1 MKVNFI
7 AWGILMVFILVFTMA
22 AFSACS
28 DESSAT
34 LNTTSRPKTTLTS
47 SPPSPSPSRPSG
59 PSVLI
64 TSPENLAGLNIGSIT
79 VVIKINEFKLT
90 NSSGQSNIS
99 GEGHVH
105 YYMDVEAPT
114 TADQPA
120 VTSAGTCAESTAI
133 SYVWKNVG
141 SGDHKFSV
149 QLVNNDHTPL
159 NPPAVAAVS
168 LRVTAAAG
176 MPAVVIVSP
185 RDGEVIPGN
194 SVTITAQAANFNLVD
209 KIGQT
214 NAPNEG
220 HLMFYQDVEAPTIQ
234 GPQATT
240 RPDSYLA
247 TASNSYT
254 WTGLAQGTHTFSIQL
269 VNNNNTPINPPVSA
283 KITLTV
289 K

>member
-1 MKVNFI
+1 MKVISI
-7 AWGILMVFILVFTMA
+7 AWGVLMAIILALTLT

-28 DESSAT
+28 EESSAT
-34 LNTTSRPKTTLTS
+34 LNTTSPPKTTLTS
-47 SPPSPSPSRPSG
+47 SPPSLSPSRPSG
-59 PSVLI
+59 PSVQI
-64 TSPENLAGLNIGSIT
+64 TSPENLTGLNMGSIT
-79 VVIKINEFKLT
+79 VVIKVNEFKLT
-90 NSSGQSNIS
+90 NSSGQGNTS

-105 YYMDVEAPT
+105 YYMDVETPIT
-114 TADQPA
+114 PGQPA
-120 VTSAGTCAESTAI
+120 VTSAGTYAESSSI

-141 SGDHKFSV
+141 TGDHKFSV

-159 NPPAVAAVS
+159 NPPAIAAVS

-185 RDGEVIPGN
+185 RDGEVITGN
-194 SVTITAQAANFNLVD
+194 SVVITAEGANFNLID

-240 RPDSYLA
+240 RPDSYFA
-247 TASNSYT
+247 AAAASHT
-254 WTGLAQGTHTFSIQL
+254 WTGLAPGTHTFSIQL

-283 KITLTV
+283 KITITV

>member
-1 MKVNFI
+1 MKVNSI
-7 AWGILMVFILVFTMA
+7 AWGILMAFILVFTLV

-34 LNTTSRPKTTLTS
+34 LNTTSPPKTTLTS

-59 PSVLI
+59 PSIQI
-64 TSPENLAGLNIGSIT
+64 TSPENQAGLNMGSIT
-79 VVIKINEFKLT
+79 VVVKVNEFKLT
-90 NSSGQSNIS
+90 NSSGQDNIS

-105 YYMDVEAPT
+105 YYMDVETPI
-114 TADQPA
+114 TAGQPA
-120 VTSAGTCAESTAI
+120 VTSAGTYAESSAI
-133 SYVWKNVG
+133 NYVWKNVG
-141 SGDHKFSV
+141 TGDHKFSV

-168 LRVTAAAG
+168 VRVTAAAG

-185 RDGEVIPGN
+185 RDGEVISGN
-194 SVTITAQAANFNLVD
+194 SVIITAQAANFKLVD

-214 NAPNEG
+214 NAPDEG

-247 TASNSYT
+247 AASASHT
-254 WTGLAQGTHTFSIQL
+254 WTGLAPGTHTFSIQL

-283 KITLTV
+283 KITISI